1 MTPAELESAMKALEI
16 PAKAGSY
23 AVPEGGSL
31 TLHVAHA
38 GASLAIGR
46 VEGLRVEGEL
56 LVARTPKSSMALQLV
71 GLFAIGRE
79 GSGPDGRRPAGFGT

>member
-1 MTPAELESAMKALEI
+1 MTSAELESALKALEI

-31 TLHVAHA
+31 TLHVAHG

-46 VEGLRVEGEL
+46 VEQVRLEGEL
-56 LVARTPKSSMALQLV
+56 VVARTPKSSMAFAV
-71 GLFAIGRE
+71 SCLFALGRE
-79 GSGPDGRRPAGFGT
+79 GSGSEGRRPAGFGT